1 MNEERILNIE
11 VYSLSM
17 GPSPIQIA
25 APLGDF
31 VMGHS
36 PIVRRLRSL
45 SSKKM
50 SRRRLLQWSL
60 LSATSMFVVP
70 RSCGK
75 DLRVGI
81 IGSGAAGLTAAYWL
95 KKHQVS
101 FQLIEASGRFGGR
114 IFTVDSWNNDKQFV
128 ELGGELLNTGDQE
141 TLWLARELQEEQNR
155 MMNSNKNFEPQD
167 LRILKFKDEESNPKL
182 HASLFNVKGQVYTEQ
197 QFFKAVAHLVPHLA
211 KINKK
216 ILGDFDGDLTYLSA
230 KRFPAVRRMDEVSL
244 SELLDSCKSF
254 AEPWCLGILRSAY
267 EAEFGL
273 SAEEQS
279 SLNFLLMFDT
289 ELIDGFS
296 LYGESDE
303 AYRIGG
309 GNSSLTRAA
318 VNSLNDYNQNNL
330 DHYLQF
336 DRQVKSINRSR
347 SKFICHFERGR
358 SEEYTHLIVA
368 VPITQLRRIEGWDKL
383 DISKAKRHL
392 IRDLGMGQNSKAMLG
407 FKQRF
412 WRQSPIFDGR
422 GSQGE
427 MYLSKGS
434 GIIWETS
441 RLQSGPTGILTL
453 YSTGEMA
460 KRVGLDPHEPLQI
473 IKDNFSSQ
481 AGALYTG
488 ERIHFNWPRFGL
500 TEGSFSCL
508 GLGQFSDF
516 WGSGSEPECEGRL
529 IFAGEHTSVKSQGF
543 INGGI
548 ESGFRA
554 ARQIL
559 EKI

>member
-1 MNEERILNIE
+1 
-11 VYSLSM
+11 
-17 GPSPIQIA
+17 
-25 APLGDF
+25 
-31 VMGHS
+31 
-36 PIVRRLRSL
+36 
-45 SSKKM
+45 
-50 SRRRLLQWSL
+50 
-60 LSATSMFVVP
+60 MFVVP
-70 RSCGK
+70 RTCGR

-81 IGSGAAGLTAAYWL
+81 IGAGAAGLAAAYWL
-95 KKHQVS
+95 KKHRVS

-114 IFTVDSWNNDKQFV
+114 IFTVDSWNDQKQFV
-128 ELGGELLNTGDQE
+128 ELGGELINTGDEE
-141 TLWLARELQEEQNR
+141 TLWLARELGEEQNR
-155 MMNSNKNFEPQD
+155 MLNSNKEFEPQD
-167 LRILKFKDEESNPKL
+167 LRILKFKDEESDPKL
-182 HASLFNVKGQVYTEQ
+182 HASLFNLNGKVYTEQ
-197 QFFKAVAHLVPHLA
+197 KFLKAVSQLVPHLA
-211 KINKK
+211 KMNKN
-216 ILGDFDGDLTYLSA
+216 IFGDFDGDLTYLTA
-230 KRFPAVRRMDEVSL
+230 RRFPAGRRMDQTPL
-244 SELLDSCKSF
+244 STLLNSCKSF
-254 AEPWCLGILRSAY
+254 AEPWCLEILRSAY

-273 SAEEQS
+273 SADEQS

-289 ELIDGFS
+289 DLADGFS

-303 AYRIGG
+303 AFRIGG
-309 GNSSLTRAA
+309 GNSALTRAT
-318 VNSLNDYNQNNL
+318 VNSLSDYNQNNL

-336 DRQVKSINRSR
+336 DRQVRSINRSR

-383 DISKAKRHL
+383 DISKPKRQL
-392 IRDLGMGQNSKAMLG
+392 IRDLGMGQNSKNMLG

-412 WRQSPIFDGR
+412 WRQNPIFEGR

-434 GIIWETS
+434 SIIWETS

-453 YSTGEMA
+453 YSTGETA
-460 KRVGLDPHEPLQI
+460 KRVGVYPDEPLQT

-481 AGALYTG
+481 TGAFFSG
-488 ERIHFNWPRFGL
+488 DRIHFNWPRFGL

-508 GLGQFSDF
+508 GLGQFSEF

-529 IFAGEHTSVKSQGF
+529 IFAGEHTSIKSQGF

>member
-1 MNEERILNIE
+1 M
-11 VYSLSM
+11 LSI
-17 GPSPIQIA
+17 GLSPVDISA
-25 APLGDF
+25 HLGDAL
-31 VMGHS
+31 MGHS
-36 PIVRRLRSL
+36 PILRRLRSL
-45 SSKKM
+45 SAKKV
-50 SRRRLLQWSL
+50 SRRRLLQWSI

-70 RSCGK
+70 RTCGK

-81 IGSGAAGLTAAYWL
+81 IGSGAAGLAAAFWL
-95 KKHQVS
+95 KKHRVS
-101 FQLIEASGRFGGR
+101 FQLVEASGRFGGR
-114 IFTVDSWNNDKQFV
+114 IFTVDSWNEDKQFV
-128 ELGGELLNTGDQE
+128 ELGGELINTGDQE

-155 MMNSNKNFEPQD
+155 MLNSNKNFEPQD
-167 LRILKFKDEESNPKL
+167 LRILKFKDEELDSKL
-182 HASLFNVKGQVYTEQ
+182 HASLFNVNGRVYTEQ
-197 QFFKAVAHLVPHLA
+197 QFFKAVAQLVPHLA
-211 KINKK
+211 KMNKN
-216 ILGDFDGDLTYLSA
+216 IFGDFDGDFTYLSA
-230 KRFPAVRRMDEVSL
+230 KRFPEARKMDETPL
-244 SELLDSCKSF
+244 SGLLDSCKSF
-254 AEPWCLGILRSAY
+254 AEPWCLEILRAAY

-289 ELIDGFS
+289 DLIDGFS

-303 AYRIGG
+303 ALRIGG
-309 GNSSLTRAA
+309 GNSALTRAT

-330 DHYLQF
+330 DNYLQF
-336 DRQVKSINRSR
+336 DRQVRSISRSR

-383 DISKAKRHL
+383 EISKPKQRF
-392 IRDLGMGQNSKAMLG
+392 IRDLRMGQNSKAMLG

-412 WRQSPIFDGR
+412 WRQTPIFDGR

-441 RLQSGPTGILTL
+441 RLQSGSTGILTL

-516 WGSGSEPECEGRL
+516 WGAGSEPECDGRL

-543 INGGI
+543 INGGF